1 MSLFGKEKKHKK
13 NNRRG
18 VSGRKGYFPDIDD
31 YDDEYEDGEYEDG
44 GYYEDESE
52 EYEEEEKERSNTS
65 PGHRHSVHI
74 ERGSRSQIQ

>member
-31 YDDEYEDGEYEDG
+31 YDDEYEDG
-44 GYYEDESE
+44 
-52 EYEEEEKERSNTS
+52 
-65 PGHRHSVHI
+65 
-74 ERGSRSQIQ
+74 